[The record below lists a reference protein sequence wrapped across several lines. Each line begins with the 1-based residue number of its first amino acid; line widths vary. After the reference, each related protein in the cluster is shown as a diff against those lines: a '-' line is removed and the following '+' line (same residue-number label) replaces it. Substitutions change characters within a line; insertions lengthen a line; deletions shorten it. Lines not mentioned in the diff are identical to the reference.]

1 VPGGNTPH
9 FSKDLE
15 AFLMTWGG
23 QERDKGEFE
32 ALFNRVNMKLTSV
45 TETQSLLSIIEAKIA

>member
-1 VPGGNTPH
+1 MNNEPH

-23 QERDKGEFE
+23 QERDAKEFG
-32 ALFNRVNMKLTSV
+32 ALLNKAGFVLETITDTSS
-45 TETQSLLSIIEAKIA
+45 TLSIIEAKVSH